1 MTVRTRFAPS
11 PTGSMHIGNV
21 RNAAFSWLLA
31 RHSDGEFVLRVED
44 TDRARYVP
52 GAVEEIIEGLRWL
65 GTDWDEGPIY
75 QSSRL
80 NLYQNYCE
88 ELLAKGRAY
97 RCWCSPERLDAMRKE
112 QQASGQPTGYD
123 RWCRGNSHGRTLD
136 EAHVIRFAMP
146 LDGTTAFTDEVRGE
160 FSFDNALQDDFVML
174 KADGYP
180 TYHLASVVDDHLMRI
195 THVVRSEE
203 WISSTPK
210 HLQLYMAL
218 GWKPP
223 ALVHPPLILG
233 PDRSKLSKRH
243 GAVAFK
249 DYIEHGYLPD
259 AVLNFM
265 ALLGWSPG
273 DNREVM
279 SREELTQA
287 FSIEGIVKHPAI
299 FDIQKLDWINQQH
312 TNRLSNEDY
321 EAEVRRH
328 IRLRENHADRLPD
341 SEREEE
347 LKRLKTFETM
357 FDDADPDYRGEVIAL
372 MQSRSTPV
380 ADFIDYSWNYFA
392 ADFDYEEKGLKW
404 LREESA
410 PEFLGKLADALDSM
424 DWGLPEKEQLQARLE
439 QEVRSLGA
447 IAGRDGGAV
456 IHPVRIASTGR
467 AVGPSLFEALA
478 VLGKARVSERLR
490 RAQQKSRELIAS

>member
-1 MTVRTRFAPS
+1 
-11 PTGSMHIGNV
+11 MHIGNV

-31 RHSDGEFVLRVED
+31 RHFEGEFVLRIED
-44 TDRARYVP
+44 TDRTRYVP

-80 NLYQNYCE
+80 KHYQEYAQKLLDGGHAYC
-88 ELLAKGRAY
+88 
-97 RCWCSPERLDAMRKE
+97 CWCSPERLAEMREE
-112 QQASGQPTGYD
+112 QQKAGRPTGYD
-123 RWCRGNSHGRTLD
+123 RYCREDSHGRSLD
-136 EAHVIRFAMP
+136 EPHVIRFAMP
-146 LDGTTAFTDEVRGE
+146 TQGTTVFTDAVRGE
-160 FSFDNALQDDFVML
+160 FSFDNVLQDDFVML

-180 TYHLASVVDDHLMRI
+180 TYHLASVVDDYLMNI

-210 HLQLYMAL
+210 HLQLYHAL
-218 GWKPP
+218 GWQAPT
-223 ALVHPPLILG
+223 LVHPPLILG

-243 GAVAFK
+243 GSVAFK

-279 SREELTQA
+279 TREELTEA

-328 IRLRENHADRLPD
+328 IRLCETHADKLPEN
-341 SEREEE
+341 EREEKLSV
-347 LKRLKTFETM
+347 LKRFEEM
-357 FDDADPDYRGEVIAL
+357 FDGVDPDYRSEVIAL

-392 ADFDYEEKGLKW
+392 TDFDYEEKGLKW
-404 LREESA
+404 LRDETAPGYYEKLEAALEATDWASPAREE
-410 PEFLGKLADALDSM
+410 LHAL
-424 DWGLPEKEQLQARLE
+424 LEEQI
-439 QEVRSLGA
+439 RSVGA
-447 IAGRDGGAV
+447 SVGREGGAV

-467 AVGPSLFEALA
+467 TVGPSLFEALA
-478 VLGKARVSERLR
+478 VLGKDRVIERLR
-490 RAQQKSRELIAS
+490 KARQKSRELSAS